1 MSEVLISVENIGK
14 KFCRN
19 LKKSLWYG
27 LCDATRSLAHGG
39 EMMTSDTPRSE
50 EFWAVEDVSFE
61 VRRGECLGLIG
72 KNGAGKTT
80 ILKML
85 NSLILPD
92 RGRIDLRGRVGGLIA
107 LGAGFNPL
115 LTGRENV
122 LVNGAILGLPRR
134 QIAERMDEIVAFA
147 DIGQFM
153 DAPVQSYSSGMS
165 VRLGFAVA
173 AVLLKPDILLLDE
186 VLAVGDMGFTI
197 KCLNAVREICNTSA
211 VIFVSHNMQFVS
223 SFCSHAIVLKQ
234 GRILQ
239 QSTSVSEAIQTY
251 MACFEHP
258 VGISGTGDARI
269 SNVSLS
275 IQGIPPVESSGI
287 AHIPHGSN
295 IELSVDLEMHCKH
308 PSTQL
313 TITILNM
320 SFDGAID
327 YPDVPHIWSPHSSGI
342 SRCHLRVPL
351 GKIELNGGRYS
362 LMVCLTDRSTGIC
375 LGRHQGL
382 TPFIVQSPSVSWG
395 TVVRYFDSNTDHSAT
410 TSSSPC

>member
-39 EMMTSDTPRSE
+39 EMMTSDTLRSE

-134 QIAERMDEIVAFA
+134 QIAERMDEIIAFA

-234 GRILQ
+234 GRIFERE
-239 QSTSVSEAIQTY
+239 TSVSEAIQTY
-251 MACFEHP
+251 MSCFEHP
-258 VGISGTGDARI
+258 VGFSGTGDANITDVRLT
-269 SNVSLS
+269 SQDSTPLER
-275 IQGIPPVESSGI
+275 GGI
-287 AHIPHGSN
+287 AHILHGTE
-295 IELSVDLEMHCKH
+295 IELSFSIAVRSAN

-327 YPDVPHIWSPHSSGI
+327 YPDVPHSWKKEDSEISHS
-342 SRCHLRVPL
+342 HLRIPL

-362 LMVCLTDRSTGIC
+362 FMICITDRPTGLC
-375 LGRHQGL
+375 LGRLQGL
-382 TPFIVQSPSVSWG
+382 LPFIIQAPSVSWG
-395 TVVRYFDSNTDHSAT
+395 TVVRYFDNKVDHSVNT
-410 TSSSPC
+410 NSSP